1 MKSLLS
7 VIVYPQYHWSG
18 CSGYNLAQ
26 FLYRYSTKKLHLTSA
41 FRSNKNIRNH
51 SLFLLELTTDNI
63 LGKKDVFLWILFSKL
78 LYVCFVLMG
87 REVEDLRSN

>member
-1 MKSLLS
+1 MLLE
-7 VIVYPQYHWSG
+7 VIKIFGIIV
-18 CSGYNLAQ
+18 
-26 FLYRYSTKKLHLTSA
+26 
-41 FRSNKNIRNH
+41 
-51 SLFLLELTTDNI
+51 LFLLELTTDNI